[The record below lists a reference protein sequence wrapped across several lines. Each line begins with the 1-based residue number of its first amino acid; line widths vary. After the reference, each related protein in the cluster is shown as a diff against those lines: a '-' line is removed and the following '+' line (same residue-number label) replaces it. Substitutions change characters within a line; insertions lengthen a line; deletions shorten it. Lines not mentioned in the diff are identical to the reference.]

1 MAKKEENKILGCLE
15 EEIMK
20 IIWKI
25 KEGTV
30 RDVLKN
36 IKREKKPAY
45 TTIMTVMNRL
55 EKKGI
60 LKRKL
65 QDDSYVYKP
74 THNKES
80 FLALSSKKI
89 IDSLFKNFGEDLAI
103 AQFMDHLE
111 KVDTEK
117 SKELKQK
124 LKKIIK

>member
-25 KEGTV
+25 KEATV

-36 IKREKKPAY
+36 IKRDKKPAY

-74 THNKES
+74 THNKEN

-89 IDSLFKNFGEDLAI
+89 VDSLFKNFGEDLAI
-103 AQFMDHLE
+103 AQFMNHLE

-117 SKELKQK
+117 SKELKEK